1 MYKHVFFNLSTEAKK
16 SDTCIDGEAELE
28 SRSVDAAAATGSAF
42 EIQPILFV
50 VLGSDSDLLEVFH
63 RINRKFRNT
72 NGLLELPTSTSN
84 KFHETLGKLAN
95 GYIS

>member
-1 MYKHVFFNLSTEAKK
+1 MYKHVSFFFNLSTEAKK

-63 RINRKFRNT
+63 RINRNT
-72 NGLLELPTSTSN
+72 NLTRT
-84 KFHETLGKLAN
+84 HQD
-95 GYIS
+95 